1 MVGVTAGALVAAGVT
16 LTTAASSHGDARV
29 VTACFAKQQRNS
41 PFLLSASGGA
51 CPQGMA
57 KVAWNSRGPEGDR
70 GPRGARGATG
80 PQGPAGV
87 AGAAGPAGAQGP
99 AGPVTNLGVFDRLGA
114 QVGTLI
120 GNGTVD
126 GGYASTIIQLTGQGT
141 PVSYVTEGNNDT
153 FLAPLDWW
161 AYYRGTG
168 CTGTAYIGFGDLDD
182 TGEGLYGF
190 VLGDGG
196 LPGVYRVKP
205 GAQIEN
211 FTPQSWIQAD
221 TNTCQPYNYGAD
233 DYVEIE
239 KFADSAPRIEK
250 PLSMRPVTGS

>member
-1 MVGVTAGALVAAGVT
+1 MARKSLPSRSWSGARWAMVGVTAGALVAAGVT

-29 VTACFAKQQRNS
+29 ITACFAKQQRNS

-57 KVAWNSRGPEGDR
+57 KVAWNSPGPEGDR

-126 GGYASTIIQLTGQGT
+126 SSYASTII
-141 PVSYVTEGNNDT
+141 
-153 FLAPLDWW
+153 
-161 AYYRGTG
+161 
-168 CTGTAYIGFGDLDD
+168 
-182 TGEGLYGF
+182 
-190 VLGDGG
+190 
-196 LPGVYRVKP
+196 
-205 GAQIEN
+205 
-211 FTPQSWIQAD
+211 
-221 TNTCQPYNYGAD
+221 
-233 DYVEIE
+233 
-239 KFADSAPRIEK
+239 
-250 PLSMRPVTGS
+250 